1 MEKIRPIFEFIAK
14 KRSFIILFGLFSIVY
29 FCLFLGLLFG
39 ASEEFS
45 NISTKDKI
53 ALGVWMSFGGGLLA
67 SLVYQFAA
75 WRTRLALNNYG
86 RHSK

>member
-14 KRSFIILFGLFSIVY
+14 KRSFIVLFGLFSIVY

-39 ASEEFS
+39 APEEFS
-45 NISTKDKI
+45 NISTKEKI
-53 ALGVWMSFGGGLLA
+53 AVGVLMSFGGGLLA
-67 SLVYQFAA
+67 SLLYHFAS

-86 RHSK
+86 RNSK